1 MLKVDFDFAG
11 VCENEELQA
20 LEKEMLNSHNLIVN
34 ENGEGSDFLGW
45 RDLPLFENVVEE
57 VREVANSIRKKTDI
71 LVVIGIGGSYLGA
84 RAVIEALSSAFANLD
99 SERKNPLV
107 LYAGENLSED
117 YMADLL
123 EVLKTRDYSLC
134 VISKSGTT
142 TEPAIAF
149 RILKKALEEKYG
161 ENEAKER
168 IVAITDKEKGAL
180 RTLSNEKGYKTF
192 EIKDSVGGRFSVL
205 TPVGLFPIAVAGFD
219 IEKMMQGAK
228 EMRESLL
235 GEKSMNNP
243 AWQYAA
249 VRNLLYAKGKKVDVF
264 LSYQPTLQYLARW
277 WQQLFGESEGKNGKG
292 LFPVCLL
299 NTTDLHSMGQYIQ
312 DGERIMFETVLQ
324 VKNASKRVEI
334 PYDEENKDGLNYL
347 LSHSLNQINQVALQ
361 ATSKAHVSGGVAQ
374 IKISVEN
381 MNEKTI
387 GAILYFFEYACALSA
402 YTLKV
407 NPFNQPGVEAYKN
420 NMFELLGKNRY
431 RF

>member
-381 MNEKTI
+381 MNEKTM

-420 NMFELLGKNRY
+420 NMFELLGKNR
-431 RF
+431 

>member
-57 VREVANSIRKKTDI
+57 VREVANSIRKKTDV

-374 IKISVEN
+374 IKISVESL
-381 MNEKTI
+381 NEKTI

-420 NMFELLGKNRY
+420 NMFELLGKNR
-431 RF
+431 

>member
-57 VREVANSIRKKTDI
+57 VREVANFIRKKTDI

-299 NTTDLHSMGQYIQ
+299 NITDLHSMGQYIQ

-347 LSHSLNQINQVALQ
+347 ISHSLNQINQVALQ
-361 ATSKAHVSGGVAQ
+361 ATSKAHVSGGVPQ
-374 IKISVEN
+374 IRISVES

-387 GAILYFFEYACALSA
+387 GALLYFFEYTCALSA
-402 YTLKV
+402 YTLGV

-420 NMFELLGKNRY
+420 NMFELLGKNR
-431 RF
+431 

>member
-235 GEKSMNNP
+235 GKKSMNNP

-420 NMFELLGKNRY
+420 NMFELLGKNR
-431 RF
+431 

>member
-249 VRNLLYAKGKKVDVF
+249 VRNLLYAKGKKLDVF

-420 NMFELLGKNRY
+420 NMFELLGKNR
-431 RF
+431 

>member
-1 MLKVDFDFAG
+1 MLKIDFDFAG

-57 VREVANSIRKKTDI
+57 VREIANSIRKKTDI

-292 LFPVCLL
+292 LFPVCLS
-299 NTTDLHSMGQYIQ
+299 NITDLHSMGQYIQ

-420 NMFELLGKNRY
+420 NMFELLGKNR
-431 RF
+431 

>member
-264 LSYQPTLQYLARW
+264 LSYQPTLQHLARW

-420 NMFELLGKNRY
+420 NMFELLGKNR
-431 RF
+431 